1 MRKSLTCSE
10 TIKRCSRLEFHQ
22 PSRTWSKK
30 WEWKKQPFI
39 PYSWSSYRIIN
50 NQLLS
55 ASKIW
60 VVCLLWNWIN
70 DWKVSLWVALEFK
83 IQSKVLILTFVD
95 ITPWWLEP
103 TCSLEKK
110 SARWSTPLPY
120 SGLPASTSV
129 APSKMGTDNKISTS
143 YWKNLQYWLIRM
155 QRWTEKRSNNK
166 VKSLSHVQLFAT
178 PWTLAYQAPWSMG
191 FSRQQYWSGL
201 PFSSPGDLPD
211 PGIEPGSPTL

>member
-30 WEWKKQPFI
+30 WERKKQPFI

-55 ASKIW
+55 VSKIW

-70 DWKVSLWVALEFK
+70 YWKVSLWVALEFRV
-83 IQSKVLILTFVD
+83 QSKVLLILTFVD
-95 ITPWWLEP
+95 TTPWWLEP

-110 SARWSTPLPY
+110 SASQPHSHTQGSQPALLLPNLRWELTIKYPQAIEKSY
-120 SGLPASTSV
+120 N
-129 APSKMGTDNKISTS
+129 TD
-143 YWKNLQYWLIRM
+143 W
-155 QRWTEKRSNNK
+155 
-166 VKSLSHVQLFAT
+166 
-178 PWTLAYQAPWSMG
+178 
-191 FSRQQYWSGL
+191 
-201 PFSSPGDLPD
+201 
-211 PGIEPGSPTL
+211 